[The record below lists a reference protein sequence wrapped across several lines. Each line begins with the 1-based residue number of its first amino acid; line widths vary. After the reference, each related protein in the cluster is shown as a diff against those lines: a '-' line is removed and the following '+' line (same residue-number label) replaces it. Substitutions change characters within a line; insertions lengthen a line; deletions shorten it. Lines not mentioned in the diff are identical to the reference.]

1 MKKSLVVLTILVL
14 VAGFAFAAVTGTVE
28 ARYTFD
34 FTGEEKTLEYDV
46 LGSSSKVSFTVSTEQ
61 AKVDGSNKPYATVTV
76 DVVLAAKLG
85 KTDLH
90 ALKEYDYLI
99 ASWLEVD
106 DFTLGVKLSDFRI
119 VGENWEVDFLK
130 AIAVGDYAKSVWEID
145 DSDDEN
151 ALDAP
156 WAFKKSKGVTFTY
169 DGYKLGLSAERRE
182 DDDFTLN
189 VKLRSESKE
198 IEFAEG
204 IKGQVAVGVGL
215 SKVEDADLVFD
226 FGVSAKA
233 AYEKDDLAVSGA
245 FDLQYVGKKFDAD
258 VAVKVAVKP
267 VTVDAYYATNVVKTS
282 QRYFFDSKENI
293 ASVRVAVAL
302 DPVTVTLYGEN
313 LVNNDR
319 ILAIKEEGKF
329 GAFGEDAQF
338 GIMPTLGKQEIFGNI
353 TAGLWFAN
361 AGAHYD
367 IQENLTV
374 NAHVGFERMY
384 FKDGVNVS
392 FSGLAVQAGAEYKLE
407 VATITA
413 DAYVGKVFS
422 KVGDESNNTDLYF
435 ACKVAA
441 KSDKLVE
448 NAVLSATLNID
459 KNGVIGLYKSTRAV
473 DEYSGEKD
481 GTYLPYDLG
490 TPNMSFT
497 VSCKVNF

>member
-1 MKKSLVVLTILVL
+1 M
-14 VAGFAFAAVTGTVE
+14 
-28 ARYTFD
+28 
-34 FTGEEKTLEYDV
+34 
-46 LGSSSKVSFTVSTEQ
+46 
-61 AKVDGSNKPYATVTV
+61 
-76 DVVLAAKLG
+76 
-85 KTDLH
+85 
-90 ALKEYDYLI
+90 I
-99 ASWLEVD
+99 ASWGDVD

-245 FDLQYVGKKFDAD
+245 FDLQYVAKQFDAD

-282 QRYFFDSKENI
+282 QRY
-293 ASVRVAVAL
+293 
-302 DPVTVTLYGEN
+302 
-313 LVNNDR
+313 
-319 ILAIKEEGKF
+319 
-329 GAFGEDAQF
+329 
-338 GIMPTLGKQEIFGNI
+338 
-353 TAGLWFAN
+353 
-361 AGAHYD
+361 
-367 IQENLTV
+367 
-374 NAHVGFERMY
+374 
-384 FKDGVNVS
+384 
-392 FSGLAVQAGAEYKLE
+392 
-407 VATITA
+407 
-413 DAYVGKVFS
+413 
-422 KVGDESNNTDLYF
+422 
-435 ACKVAA
+435 
-441 KSDKLVE
+441 
-448 NAVLSATLNID
+448 
-459 KNGVIGLYKSTRAV
+459 
-473 DEYSGEKD
+473 
-481 GTYLPYDLG
+481 
-490 TPNMSFT
+490 
-497 VSCKVNF
+497 

>member
-14 VAGFAFAAVTGTVE
+14 VAGFAFAAVTGYVE
-28 ARYTFD
+28 AKYTFD
-34 FTGEEKTLEYDV
+34 FLDDEKTLDYDIK
-46 LGSSSKVSFTVSTEQ
+46 GKHSKVSFTISTEQ

-76 DVVLAAKLG
+76 DVKLSTEF
-85 KTDLH
+85 KEKEQTLKYDKYAWDVDTD
-90 ALKEYDYLI
+90 
-99 ASWLEVD
+99 S
-106 DFTLGVKLSDFRI
+106 FTWGVVLSDFRI
-119 VGENWEVDFLK
+119 VGENWEIDFLK
-130 AIAVGDYAKSVWEID
+130 AVGVGDYAKSAWEID
-145 DSDDEN
+145 ETADEK

-156 WAFKKSKGVTFTY
+156 WAFSKSEGITLTY
-169 DGYKLGLSAERRE
+169 DGYKLGISAERSKSA
-182 DDDFTLN
+182 DYKLD
-189 VKLRSESKE
+189 VKVRAESKE
-198 IEFAEG
+198 LEFAEG
-204 IKGQVAVGVGL
+204 VKGQVAVGIGA
-215 SKVEDADLVFD
+215 SQPAGGDFSFD

-367 IQENLTV
+367 IQENLSV
-374 NAHVGFERMY
+374 NAHVGFERIY
-384 FKDGVNVS
+384 FKDDVNVS

-441 KSDKLVE
+441 TSDKLVE

-473 DEYSGEKD
+473 DEYSGDKTDEP
-481 GTYLPYDLG
+481 GSYLPYKLG

-497 VSCKVNF
+497 VSCKVAF